1 LLSTPRVTDQAIQEE
16 DEGEEEDDDEEE
28 EVEEEIDAIDPPKI
42 PDIEN
47 TIPQSRKEEGGGGGG
62 SSSSLLLATAAAVV
76 ITGAVAL
83 ALNPKLLASAIK
95 TRDSLMKQ
103 AVTFIESVS
112 KKTA

>member
-16 DEGEEEDDDEEE
+16 DENEEEDGDEE
-28 EVEEEIDAIDPPKI
+28 EVEEETDAIDPPKI

-47 TIPQSRKEEGGGGGG
+47 TIPQTSKGGGA
-62 SSSSLLLATAAAVV
+62 SSSSLLLATATAIV

-83 ALNPKLLASAIK
+83 ALNPTLLASAIK

-112 KKTA
+112 KKTGK